1 MIREGGQVCG
11 AAQDPP
17 RSPRAACE
25 DAHLPAVRGR
35 MLHAGGLHPRPWG
48 SVGSTVSPQGG
59 RATTLSQW
67 SLEISRADKQLY
79 QRGLGMSE
87 AGFLPG

>member
-1 MIREGGQVCG
+1 MIREGGLVCG

-17 RSPRAACE
+17 RSPRAAWE
-25 DAHLPAVRGR
+25 DAQRPAVRGR
-35 MLHAGGLHPRPWG
+35 LLHAGRLHPRPWG
-48 SVGSTVSPQGG
+48 SVGSTVSQGG

-79 QRGLGMSE
+79 QRGLRMSE